1 LQPVTGGKYIKKKK
15 LNVKSIKRGY
25 NNHVGLESPK
35 QPLQPVKISMAR
47 LTTKVLEAGP
57 AL

>member
-1 LQPVTGGKYIKKKK
+1 VENIFKKKK